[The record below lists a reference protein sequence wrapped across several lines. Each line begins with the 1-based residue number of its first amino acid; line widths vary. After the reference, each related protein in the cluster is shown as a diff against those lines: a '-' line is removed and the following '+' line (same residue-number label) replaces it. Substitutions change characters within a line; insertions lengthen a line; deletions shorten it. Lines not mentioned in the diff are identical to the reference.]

1 MFFKRGAH
9 RIEAAH
15 DLEILAQRR
24 LPGSTV
30 VVRADLVDQR
40 QAGPAGPA
48 QDVHFRF
55 VLAVIGH
62 RAIHHIDDPGA
73 LHDGPQQFTLVVVTR
88 VITVLGH
95 ESGHCLRPVRGGQA
109 VAL

>member
-9 RIEAAH
+9 RIEAPH
-15 DLEILAQRR
+15 DLEILAQRG
-24 LPGSTV
+24 LPGGAV
-30 VVRADLVDQR
+30 IIRADLVDQR

-55 VLAVIGH
+55 VFAVIGH

-73 LHDGPQQFTLVVVTR
+73 LHDGPQQFTFVVVTR